1 MKKLLQPLS
10 LYSRFM
16 LIAIVLLSI
25 VVAIEVLLLGSGSQA
40 APADNGTATALSGDI
55 TSIDSVTFPSLPSYR
70 QLQTRPLFTATRKP
84 PPRPAVQAAQGVDL
98 GKKWK
103 LTGIIVAGEESH
115 VFMQGIRDKSVQRL
129 ETGAVLDGW
138 ELSEIAPEFVLFR
151 SGARET
157 TLELRKEAD
166 KP

>member
-16 LIAIVLLSI
+16 LTAIALLSAVVI
-25 VVAIEVLLLGSGSQA
+25 VEVLLLGSGPQA
-40 APADNGTATALSGDI
+40 ALADNEIAMALAADVASNN
-55 TSIDSVTFPSLPSYR
+55 SVTFPSLPSYR
-70 QLQTRPLFTATRKP
+70 QLQTRPLFTDTRKP
-84 PPRPAVQAAQGVDL
+84 PPRPAAQATQGVDL

-103 LTGIIVAGEESH
+103 LTGIIVAGDDSH

-138 ELSEIAPEFVLFR
+138 ELSEIDPAYVLFR
-151 SGARET
+151 SGAREM
-157 TLELRKEAD
+157 TLDLRKDAD

>member
-1 MKKLLQPLS
+1 VKKLLQPLS

-16 LIAIVLLSI
+16 LIAIALLSVI
-25 VVAIEVLLLGSGSQA
+25 VVIEVLLLGAGPQA
-40 APADNGTATALSGDI
+40 APADNGAATALPGDV

-70 QLQTRPLFTATRKP
+70 QLQTRPLFTDTRKP
-84 PPRPAVQAAQGVDL
+84 PPRPAQAAQGIDL

-103 LTGIIVAGEESH
+103 LTGIIVAGDDSH
-115 VFMQGIRDKSVQRL
+115 VFMQGIRDKKVQRL

-138 ELSEIAPEFVLFR
+138 ELSEIAPGYVMFR

-157 TLELRKEAD
+157 TLELRKDAD

>member
-1 MKKLLQPLS
+1 VKKLLQPLS

-16 LIAIVLLSI
+16 LIAIAVLSVI
-25 VVAIEVLLLGSGSQA
+25 VVVEILLLGSDSQNA
-40 APADNGTATALSGDI
+40 LAENGATTALPEDS
-55 TSIDSVTFPSLPSYR
+55 TNIDSVTFPSLPSYR
-70 QLQTRPLFTATRKP
+70 ELQARPLFTATRRP
-84 PPRPAVQAAQGVDL
+84 PPRPAQAAQGVDL

-103 LTGIIVAGEESH
+103 LTGIIVAGDGSH

-138 ELSEIAPEFVLFR
+138 ELSEIAPGFVLFR
-151 SGARET
+151 SGTRET
-157 TLELRKEAD
+157 TLELRKDAD